1 MMHCTWSWPS
11 KLPLSSSFSF
21 SCTSCR
27 RLVSSPSCLHLCGV
41 CCVVRAMRVKS
52 EAATDSK
59 AASSTNHAEAWAHT
73 SRSLAC
79 LPPTPHITRRL
90 TLTHSPLLRT
100 HLTNTGAGAHSMV
113 HRRVMAAVR
122 ARIGG
127 GSSSSGP
134 GASHAAGGDYA
145 GSWDGRGR
153 SSTMR
158 MTAWS
163 LAGCSALLFVWFVW
177 FVMPARPLEA
187 GSGILNLKGS
197 NEWSYCEAP
206 LKGEEGVLPTRARPR
221 ELKQVQLV
229 IRHGDR
235 SPITSLTTPPPDF
248 DCKLKEPTIRF
259 VAELVRER
267 FHVAGIQGK
276 ASLDYLTRAL
286 LHPLNDSQQP
296 NSAVLVGA
304 ADKAAAGGEGQACFP
319 GQLTERG
326 VRQQLSNGRYL
337 QERYGKALGVKDV
350 EKEVYF
356 RSTNYPRTFTSG
368 AALLLSFLAP
378 LVPDR
383 VPVIVQEDNNKEP
396 LFGRGL
402 IGASRPRNVDP
413 FQSPADERGSCEA
426 AFSLAARQEKTFLMD
441 ADLEQAFFEQ
451 LNLAPAAEAEARHL
465 SVADATDPLM
475 GMACH
480 KHPLPVHRSLVRSL
494 KEETD
499 RMFCERFAG
508 AEGGREGTRLGMQP
522 FLKEVLGRFQEHGS
536 TKLKL
541 ALYSAHD
548 TVLSPLLGALDV
560 LDKHCYWPPYAS
572 RVVFEMWGPPA
583 VGKVEGGEGEEKEED
598 AVRILYNGE
607 VVSRRSLHCPTYKAK
622 GGKEVVVAVGEETL
636 LPLGCLQEYIE
647 GMSPLGEGKIA
658 CA

>member
-1 MMHCTWSWPS
+1 MHP
-11 KLPLSSSFSF
+11 
-21 SCTSCR
+21 
-27 RLVSSPSCLHLCGV
+27 
-41 CCVVRAMRVKS
+41 
-52 EAATDSK
+52 
-59 AASSTNHAEAWAHT
+59 
-73 SRSLAC
+73 
-79 LPPTPHITRRL
+79 
-90 TLTHSPLLRT
+90 
-100 HLTNTGAGAHSMV
+100 TNTGACAHSMV
-113 HRRVMAAVR
+113 HRRVMAAMR
-122 ARIGG
+122 ARISG
-127 GSSSSGP
+127 GP
-134 GASHAAGGDYA
+134 GASHASGGDLT
-145 GSWDGRGR
+145 GSGGGRGR

-163 LAGCSALLFVWFVW
+163 LAGCSALIFVW
-177 FVMPARPLEA
+177 FVMPARPLE
-187 GSGILNLKGS
+187 GSIINLKGS

-206 LKGEEGVLPTRARPR
+206 LKGEEGVLPTRVRPR

-248 DCKLKEPTIRF
+248 DCKLKDPAMRS

-267 FHVAGIQGK
+267 FHVAGVQGT

-296 NSAVLVGA
+296 KSAVLVGG
-304 ADKAAAGGEGQACFP
+304 ADKAAAAGAEEQACFP

-337 QERYGKALGVKDV
+337 QERYGKALGVTDV
-350 EKEVYF
+350 EKDVYF

-368 AALLLSFLAP
+368 AALLLNFLAP

-426 AFSLAARQEKTFLMD
+426 AFSLAARQEKAFLMD

-508 AEGGREGTRLGMQP
+508 SEGGREGTRLGMQP
-522 FLKEVLGRFQEHGS
+522 FLKEVLGRFQEHGT

-583 VGKVEGGEGEEKEED
+583 AGKVEEGAEEKEEEED

-607 VVSRRSLHCPTYKAK
+607 VVSRRSLHCPTYKAN
-622 GGKEVVVAVGEETL
+622 GGKEVIVAAGEETL

-647 GMSPLGEGKIA
+647 GMSPPGEGKIA
-658 CA
+658 CV